1 MAEIVHL
8 DMKALFAGKESLHIL
23 DAKHRNAKQMISIGT
38 RHNTCHL
45 FLGEVAA
52 ERKRRSFYKTIGM
65 MRDRWRQ
72 RFRPVIHPSQLHTL
86 FKGEVGCGKKRL
98 DKVGAFVQQ
107 SLDDVDV
114 HLVAIPANCTV
125 AVDVPVTI
133 YEVIHIAAIPL
144 VTHNHILKIE
154 FSRFGK

>member
-1 MAEIVHL
+1 M
-8 DMKALFAGKESLHIL
+8 
-23 DAKHRNAKQMISIGT
+23 
-38 RHNTCHL
+38 
-45 FLGEVAA
+45 
-52 ERKRRSFYKTIGM
+52 
-65 MRDRWRQ
+65 
-72 RFRPVIHPSQLHTL
+72 
-86 FKGEVGCGKKRL
+86 
-98 DKVGAFVQQ
+98 GAFVQQ

-154 FSRFGK
+154 FSRFGKKLKQFLRYILFGSKVG

>member
-1 MAEIVHL
+1 MTKIIHP
-8 DMKALFAGKESLHIL
+8 DMKALFTGKESFHIL

>member
-1 MAEIVHL
+1 MTKIIHP
-8 DMKALFAGKESLHIL
+8 DMKALFAGKESFHIL